1 MRLLLKEDGEMN
13 NIRLVLSI
21 TKLNFL
27 GWKKN
32 PKIYMAFG
40 LAFTLCVML
49 SGKAI
54 MFAKNY
60 DTVMQIFEP
69 FVWTFGD
76 GKSLLLVS
84 LLLVIFFV
92 DMPFVNQ
99 STPYYLIR
107 VNRRIWV
114 AGQLLYV
121 IITTTIYMT
130 FLLIVFSLL
139 CAPISYVGNLWSE
152 TGAMLGYS
160 GVGAQIA
167 LPASVK
173 TMEMSTPYL
182 CTFTIY
188 LLMTLYTLLTA
199 TLMMMFNLMKNNF
212 GGVLSVFILNLYGLL
227 LNSQVISRILG
238 ISEYVQYKA
247 NVIVGWI
254 SPLNHATYYMHN
266 FGYDL
271 LPRLWQSYLLMSI
284 WIFLNIIIIVKLS
297 KQYQFH
303 FL

>member
-1 MRLLLKEDGEMN
+1 MTKV
-13 NIRLVLSI
+13 RLVLSI

-32 PKIYMAFG
+32 PKIIAAFG

-49 SGKAI
+49 SSRAI

-60 DTVMQIFEP
+60 DSVMQMFEP
-69 FVWTFGD
+69 FVWAFGD
-76 GKSLLLVS
+76 RKSLLLTS
-84 LLLVIFFV
+84 LLLIFFFA
-92 DMPFVNQ
+92 DMPFIDQ

-114 AGQLLYV
+114 AAQILYV
-121 IITTTIYMT
+121 VLVTIIYMT
-130 FLLIVFSLL
+130 FLLVMFCLL
-139 CAPISYVGNLWSE
+139 CAPVAYSGNLWSE

-182 CTFTIY
+182 CTCTIY
-188 LLMTLYTLLTA
+188 LLMTIYTLLTA
-199 TLMMMFNLMKNNF
+199 TLMMTFNLMKNRF
-212 GGVLSVFILNLYGLL
+212 GGVLSVFIFNLYGLFL
-227 LNSQVISRILG
+227 DSQVISRIFG
-238 ISEYVQYKA
+238 ISEHAQYKA
-247 NVIVGWI
+247 NVICGWL

-266 FGYDL
+266 FGYDY
-271 LPRLWQSYLLMSI
+271 LPMLWQSYLLMGGGVL
-284 WIFLNIIIIVKLS
+284 FNIVLILKLS
-297 KQYQFH
+297 KCYQFH
-303 FL
+303 FLK